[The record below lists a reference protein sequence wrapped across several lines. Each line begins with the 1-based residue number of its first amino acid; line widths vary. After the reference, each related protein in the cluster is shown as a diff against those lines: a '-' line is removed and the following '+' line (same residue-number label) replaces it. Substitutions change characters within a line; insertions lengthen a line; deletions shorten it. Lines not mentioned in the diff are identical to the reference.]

1 MNIVNTKKV
10 VKQAALKKITPM
22 LWGRAGIGKSEV
34 VLEVCKE
41 IAKDFKI
48 EFTTEYDLFDKEHFG
63 MVDLRLGTQEVGDLI
78 GIPRTNKVVLSCGK
92 EAERT
97 IWALPSW
104 FPIDPDS
111 KGIIFLDEL
120 NRGRLE
126 VIQAIFQ
133 LVLNRR
139 LHTHKLPEGWSI
151 VSACNPSGD
160 NYFVNELDEALLDRF
175 VNLQFTPEIKEWI
188 EFGKNT
194 GHISLGI
201 TDFIEK
207 YPQALGTNYNALP
220 IEIKPTP
227 RSWEMLTKMLDGL
240 EKDLWL
246 EVASA
251 LIGTEFALSFINSLE
266 KELDKPLRAEQIL
279 NEFDDHE
286 KTIKKYTNT
295 KKSRTDLLRMT
306 CDDIVRV
313 AKLEGRPKFTK
324 EQSSN
329 LLKFLRCI
337 MADLAFSVVK
347 ELVKIDEL
355 KDIFNMDND
364 LFSKLASARELDSK

>member
-1 MNIVNTKKV
+1 VNIANTKKV
-10 VKQAALKKITPM
+10 VKQAALKKVTPM
-22 LWGRAGIGKSEV
+22 LWGKAGIGKSEV
-34 VLEVCKE
+34 IVQVCQE
-41 IAKDFKI
+41 IAKESGV
-48 EFTTEYDLFDKEHFG
+48 EFTKEYDLFDKEHFG
-63 MVDLRLGTQEVGDLI
+63 LVDLRLGTQEVGDLI
-78 GIPRTNKVVLSCGK
+78 GIPRTAKSTVGGK
-92 EAERT
+92 EYERT

-104 FPIDPDS
+104 FPVDPLS
-111 KGIIFLDEL
+111 RGIIFLDEL

-133 LVLNRR
+133 LVLNRQ

-175 VNLQFTPEIKEWI
+175 VNIQFTPEIKEWI

-194 GHISLGI
+194 GRISLGI
-201 TDFIEK
+201 TDFVEK
-207 YPQALGTNYNALP
+207 YPQALGTNYETSTLD
-220 IEIKPTP
+220 IKPTP

-251 LIGTEFALSFINSLE
+251 LIGTEFALSFINSLDRE
-266 KELDKPLRAEQIL
+266 MDKPLRAEDIL
-279 NEFDDHE
+279 NDFDKHE
-286 KTIKKYTNT
+286 KTIKKFANN

-313 AKLEGRPKFTK
+313 SKQEDRVKFSK
-324 EQSSN
+324 EQSAN
-329 LLKFLRCI
+329 LLKFLKSI

-347 ELVKIDEL
+347 ELVKIDEM
-355 KDIFNMDND
+355 KDIFNKDTD
-364 LFSKLASARELDSK
+364 LFAKLANARELDK